1 MIIPKEI
8 INETY
13 YLISREDTAVLILIN
28 LHVNGLINDERLNSL
43 FKQYRDKTLIRQIN
57 TYHCKINN
65 QWYSCTNTFEVYQDC
80 YELCKKIDFD
90 LELCLKY
97 FNLLLNTNRNYCIDH
112 LYFIYVEPLIRAAS
126 SDDRYD
132 LLDKLNIFNDEI
144 MSYEKFSETWQ
155 ATSGYCCSDCDG
167 CLGEYKRSRY
177 RNYIGYN
184 IKEKYETKAKRILN
198 SMKTKSALK
207 NMNNPLI

>member
-1 MIIPKEI
+1 MIVPKETI
-8 INETY
+8 DETY
-13 YLISREDTAVLILIN
+13 YLLNREDTTILILIN
-28 LHVNGLINDERLNSL
+28 LHVNGLINDEKLNAL
-43 FKQYRDKTLIRQIN
+43 FKQYRNKTLIKQVN

-80 YELCKKIDFD
+80 YQLCNKIDFD

-97 FNLLLNTNRNYCIDH
+97 FNLLLNKNRNYCIDH
-112 LYFIYVEPLIRAAS
+112 LYFTYIKPIIDTIDYN
-126 SDDRYD
+126 YD
-132 LLDKLNIFNDEI
+132 LLNKLDVFDNKV
-144 MSYEKFSETWQ
+144 MSYEKFADTWE

-177 RNYIGYN
+177 RNYIGYD
-184 IKEKYETKAKRILN
+184 IKSKTENEVKRILN

-207 NMNNPLI
+207 NINNPLL